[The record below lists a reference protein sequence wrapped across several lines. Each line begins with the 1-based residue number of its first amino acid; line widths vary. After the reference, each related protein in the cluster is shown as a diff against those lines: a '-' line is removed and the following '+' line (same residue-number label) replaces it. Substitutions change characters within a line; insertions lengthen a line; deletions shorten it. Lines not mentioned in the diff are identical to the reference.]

1 MKNRGFS
8 LTEVLIVVAVIG
20 VVATV
25 ANVAYTDISSSVQS
39 QKMASD
45 LDSLNRAVK
54 IYLANGGNLSD
65 AESIDDVV
73 TRLKS
78 AVADED
84 RDQSIG
90 LTSSMVDSRLTT
102 RVVKRS
108 KGADSLSWNATTQS
122 FQLTPSQDGSVTEVV
137 LDDDL
142 AESDRATDN
151 REFAM
156 SFAEESNWIWDYKDQ
171 MPANTNLGS
180 TPVTV
185 VSTPPESGPAPSTS
199 TSGGGGSPPPAP
211 TVPSGTLSPP
221 KTSIPGGTYPIYNYD
236 LDVTL
241 TDPNTPGTAKLVYAL
256 DYGSWIDYSGTIIVP
271 AGSTL
276 SVQALALSEDWSD
289 SRKDDYGYEASAA
302 TLAPPIITPS
312 RDQFSF
318 WGNGNI
324 NVTLQNPNPAGSST
338 MTYRLNGGPWLAYS
352 DKFKLSR
359 GDYPNGVRI
368 EAKAESASS
377 PYWSPSSTSSR
388 TLTTTTLDLSGSSS
402 GLFSNPVGDAGGLV
416 SNLAGSGVTE
426 SSYFDWGDAN
436 ARAGDTRNFARSSM
450 DFTGLN
456 FGAVNEG
463 ERFEVGSL
471 TYFNGTTYTYTD
483 ATETVRTAARSV
495 SFAFNVG
502 MEASGVSFG
511 TTFNFDFELINT
523 KNAED
528 PNNPWP
534 DADYVRINSP
544 VASETLLIDGREFEF
559 RLEFGEATETGFT
572 QFDEFHIL
580 EWKSATSKLYGTFT
594 EVMAQP

>member
-256 DYGSWIDYSGTIIVP
+256 DYGSWIDYSGTITVP

-312 RDQFSF
+312 RDRFSF

-338 MTYRLNGGPWLAYS
+338 MTYRLNGGPWLVYTGQ
-352 DKFKLSR
+352 FKVSR
-359 GDYPNGVRI
+359 GDYPDGVRI

-388 TLTTTTLDLSGSSS
+388 TLTTTTLDLTGSTSGAFYDPLGSAAM
-402 GLFSNPVGDAGGLV
+402 VT
-416 SNLAGSGVTE
+416 NLTE
-426 SSYFDWGDAN
+426 SGITDSTYFDWGDVV
-436 ARAGDTRNFARSSM
+436 RREGDDKPLARSSM
-450 DFTGLN
+450 EFAGLD
-456 FGAVNEG
+456 FGAVQEG
-463 ERFEVGSL
+463 ERFYVGDLS
-471 TYFNGTTYTYTD
+471 YFNGSAYAWDLPTLTM
-483 ATETVRTAARSV
+483 RTGAEAV
-495 SFAFNVG
+495 SFGIDVA
-502 MEASGVSFG
+502 MEANGVSFG
-511 TTFNFDFELINT
+511 TTFQFDFELINT
-523 KNAED
+523 VNAND

-534 DADYVRINSP
+534 DADYVRIGNST
-544 VASETLLIDGREFEF
+544 ASETLLIDGRQFEF
-559 RLEFGEATETGFT
+559 RLEFGEATENGFT

-580 EWKSATSKLYGTFT
+580 EWESATSKLYGTFT